1 MADGLT
7 EKYLQ
12 GLLGEAAATVES
24 ANGEL
29 AGRMRLAAAGKYP
42 PQCAFCHEHDDSCM
56 AEAQSGLMRCE
67 RCRRERPLSGPADGG
82 EYPTPETVEAIP
94 LAILGTALPESH
106 PAHVPAAELARS
118 EGRYLAE
125 PGRCAWGCLAWIDA
139 GQRAQWILPERIA
152 AVVLWN
158 DGEYWAPP
166 IMPARSVRA
175 LTQDEAVSIL
185 ENSTSVTL
193 RAIWE
198 LHYRIDGT
206 ARSETPPEEVL
217 AAAARAADVYERRR
231 FPHRLKKA
239 AGE

>member
-12 GLLGEAAATVES
+12 GLLEQAAGTVES

-29 AGRMRLAAAGKYP
+29 AGRMRRAAAGKYP
-42 PQCAFCHEHDDSCM
+42 PQCAFCHEYDETCM
-56 AEAQSGLMRCE
+56 GEAQSGMIRCE
-67 RCRRERPLSGPADGG
+67 RCRRDHPLDGPADGG
-82 EYPTPETVEAIP
+82 EYPTPDTVEAIP
-94 LAILGTALPESH
+94 LASLGTALPESH
-106 PAHVPAAELARS
+106 PAHVPAAELALT

-125 PGRCAWGCLAWIDA
+125 PGRCAWGCLAWITTS
-139 GQRAQWILPERIA
+139 QREQWTLPKEIK

-175 LTQDEAVSIL
+175 LARDEAVGIL
-185 ENSTSVTL
+185 ENTTSVTL

-206 ARSETPPEEVL
+206 ARTDASPEDVL